1 MADAPPGR
9 SFGFAFDPGL
19 ARWAR
24 PFGVLPTRSYV
35 TLDHRGL
42 EACFGPWR
50 LSTPWTNV
58 AALRRTGPYTAW
70 RIAGPAHLSLADRGL
85 TFAATTGGGVCVE
98 LRRPTRGIDPLGVI
112 RHPAVTLGVDDLDG
126 FVDLAE
132 QFLILRPGDPS
143 PDGPRHPRGHFVPA
157 VRAALDWSRR
167 DRSVDHDQG
176 EIDEI
181 EDTDPP
187 SIPALED
194 GQHPADGSGPSYHR
208 RYAVVVRDA
217 RRDLDDALAA
227 IRADPNV
234 LAETEFSPFT
244 KIEGELGSMDVGD
257 RYLVEIAGPWKGA
270 VEVIHLDDR
279 CVRMSTLDGHM
290 EAGVIEFGFVE
301 DGPGHVGLT
310 IESWARSRDRAL
322 DLLYDK
328 LGFARAIQSQMWV
341 IACERFAE
349 LVGGTPDGPVDVTTE
364 RA

>member
-1 MADAPPGR
+1 M
-9 SFGFAFDPGL
+9 
-19 ARWAR
+19 
-24 PFGVLPTRSYV
+24 
-35 TLDHRGL
+35 
-42 EACFGPWR
+42 
-50 LSTPWTNV
+50 
-58 AALRRTGPYTAW
+58 
-70 RIAGPAHLSLADRGL
+70 
-85 TFAATTGGGVCVE
+85 CVE
-98 LRRPTRGIDPLGVI
+98 LRRPTRGIDPLGLI
-112 RHPAVTLGVDDLDG
+112 RHPAVTLGVEDVDG
-126 FVDLAE
+126 FVELAE
-132 QFLILRPGDPS
+132 QFLALERDDMS
-143 PDGPRHPRGHFVPA
+143 PDGPQHPRGRLVPA
-157 VRAALDWSRR
+157 VRAAIDWSRR
-167 DRSVDHDQG
+167 DRSVHQEKG

-217 RRDLDDALAA
+217 QRDLDHALAA

-234 LAETEFSPFT
+234 LAETDFSPFT
-244 KIEGELGSMDVGD
+244 KIEGELGSMEVGD

-270 VEVIHLDDR
+270 VEVIRLDER

-290 EAGVIEFGFVE
+290 ESGVIEFGFAD
-301 DGPGHVGLT
+301 DGPGRVGLT

-349 LVGGTPDGPVDVTTE
+349 LVEGAPTVPST
-364 RA
+364 